1 RERRQVA
8 VMVQEQVELNGTL
21 GPSELRPVEK
31 RKRQVDHA
39 RIQAHEL
46 VLEPEL
52 LARSA
57 PDHGRL
63 ALCQQLLEH
72 RLVER
77 PRPVRVGVG
86 ERGPLRGIGKA
97 QVFELALAARQ
108 TPADLA
114 EAVGA
119 AELAE
124 EHGDELT
131 PAREPLGGVIGTM
144 LFDRLLELKAG
155 EELQQ
160 LREDAR
166 KSLHG
171 RASLGDCVL
180 AEINLTQ
187 VCPGRAPLISYRLTP
202 PEPSVLRKTVLDK
215 SDDPPSLNK
224 YAYVRNDP
232 INLIDPDGK
241 QFMCTN
247 VPGDPELGIPGS
259 VNCLGWFGP
268 PTPTLGR
275 TSGALDDMKYRPE
288 DRYKELLRESRRRV
302 YEMLA

>member
-1 RERRQVA
+1 EHLTHIA
-8 VMVQEQVELNGTL
+8 N
-21 GPSELRPVEK
+21 
-31 RKRQVDHA
+31 HA
-39 RIQAHEL
+39 RLQAHAL

-97 QVFELALAARQ
+97 QVLELALAARQ
-108 TPADLA
+108 TPADLP

-144 LFDRLLELKAG
+144 VFDRLLELKAG

-180 AEINLTQ
+180 AGINLTQ
-187 VCPGRAPLISYRLTP
+187 VCTGRALLISYRRTP
-202 PEPSVLRKTVLDK
+202 PESSVPRKTVLDK
-215 SDDPPSLNK
+215 SDMHYITSKGRTIRSILVVARQAPLSWPELIGDARPRLNK
-224 YAYVRNDP
+224 
-232 INLIDPDGK
+232 K
-241 QFMCTN
+241 
-247 VPGDPELGIPGS
+247 
-259 VNCLGWFGP
+259 
-268 PTPTLGR
+268 
-275 TSGALDDMKYRPE
+275 
-288 DRYKELLRESRRRV
+288 
-302 YEMLA
+302 

>member
-1 RERRQVA
+1 HDYYRATFKSEPARDLDVARLAGRHNRERRQVA

-21 GPSELRPVEK
+21 GPSELSPVEK

-63 ALCQQLLEH
+63 ALRQQLLEH

-77 PRPVRVGVG
+77 PRPVRVGVS
-86 ERGPLRGIGKA
+86 ERRPLRGIGKA

-144 LFDRLLELKAG
+144 VFDRLLELKAG

-180 AEINLTQ
+180 AGINLTQ
-187 VCPGRAPLISYRLTP
+187 VCTGRALLISYRRTP
-202 PEPSVLRKTVLDK
+202 PEPSVPRKTVLDK
-215 SDDPPSLNK
+215 SDLASLDAAGKSGSSLLYTYRQANNIPPS
-224 YAYVRNDP
+224 
-232 INLIDPDGK
+232 
-241 QFMCTN
+241 
-247 VPGDPELGIPGS
+247 
-259 VNCLGWFGP
+259 
-268 PTPTLGR
+268 
-275 TSGALDDMKYRPE
+275 
-288 DRYKELLRESRRRV
+288 
-302 YEMLA
+302 